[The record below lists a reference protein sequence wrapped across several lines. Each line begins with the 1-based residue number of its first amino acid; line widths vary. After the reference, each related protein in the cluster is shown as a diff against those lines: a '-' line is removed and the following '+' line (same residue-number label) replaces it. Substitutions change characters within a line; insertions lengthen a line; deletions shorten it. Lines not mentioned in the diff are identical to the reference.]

1 MLNEDE
7 HWRDHVNA
15 CRKRIENRMPEWT
28 LLMDFDHTLIALGFF
43 AFCGGLIDA
52 AVGGGGLVQVP
63 ALLHALPQHSLA
75 TVFGTN
81 KLAVLAGNL
90 SSLSSYLKRIS
101 IRWKLLLPVMLSA
114 FLFSYLGALSVSMV
128 PKKTM
133 EVVAFVILI
142 TMAIYTFKEKS
153 LGLTSHPVIHGTKT
167 LVWGVVFGGLIGFYD
182 GVFGP
187 GSGSLLLFVFV
198 KYFGFDF
205 LNASASAKLVN
216 LGTFSAAL
224 LFFAPSGNVLWT
236 LGGMVAL
243 CNIAGSL
250 TGVFL
255 SLRYGSAFIR
265 FFFLILL
272 VFLIGRMGVSIFL

>member
-1 MLNEDE
+1 MSFE
-7 HWRDHVNA
+7 HV
-15 CRKRIENRMPEWT
+15 I
-28 LLMDFDHTLIALGFF
+28 FALGFF

-81 KLAVLAGNL
+81 KLAVLLGNF
-90 SSLSSYLKRIS
+90 SSISSYLRRIK
-101 IRWKLLLPVMLSA
+101 IVWKLLLPTMFSA
-114 FLFSYLGALSVSMV
+114 FLFSFLGAFSVSLI
-128 PKKTM
+128 PKTLM
-133 EVVAFVILI
+133 EYVVFVILI
-142 TMAIYTFKEKS
+142 VMAIHTFARKDFGQRQAILRHGKRELL
-153 LGLTSHPVIHGTKT
+153 LGMF
-167 LVWGVVFGGLIGFYD
+167 FGALLGFYD

-224 LFFAPSGNVLWT
+224 LFFAPSGNVLW
-236 LGGMVAL
+236 LVGGIVGL

-255 SLRYGSAFIR
+255 ALRYGSGFIR
-265 FFFLILL
+265 IFFLILL
-272 VFLIGRMGVSIFL
+272 LFLIGRMGLSLFF